1 MIKQY
6 IMLFFGGLI
15 LLYMLLVIGTY
26 LWMLVSATL
35 YLRKSKGLEKD
46 SFDDQYVDAFF
57 TKPVSIIV
65 PVYNEA
71 VGVVDTV
78 RSLFSLRYPTTE
90 IIIVNDGSTD
100 NTVALAIEELNM
112 IPIEKI
118 IRKSLATKPIKA
130 IYVSQIYPN
139 CYLVDKENGGKADAL
154 NVGINFSSFPYFC
167 SLDGDSILEKNSLLR
182 IMQPIML
189 SDEEVIASGGN
200 VRIANGMQ
208 MEFGHVVHQQL
219 SNNALVV
226 MQVIEYLRAFLMGR
240 IALSKR
246 QMVLVISGAFSVFS
260 KEWVIK
266 AEGYA
271 VNTIGEDMELVVRLQ
286 RLLREEGSNK
296 RIEFIADPVCWTEA
310 PETLA
315 VLRKQR
321 RRWHQGLLESLWRHR
336 IMLFNPRYG
345 RIGLVAM
352 PYFLL
357 IECLSPLIELGGYMY
372 VIYAYFMGGIYYE
385 FSLLLILLFI
395 IYGTGFA
402 LTSVLFEMWSLTSFT
417 SHKELSR
424 LFMAALTELFWYRPL
439 TLIWRVEGMIHFVL
453 GKKVWGNME
462 RVGLNKGERTK

>member
-1 MIKQY
+1 MVKQY
-6 IMLFFGGLI
+6 IMLFFGTLI
-15 LLYMLLVIGTY
+15 LFYMLVVIGTY

-35 YLRKSKGLEKD
+35 YLRKRNGLEKD
-46 SFDDQYVDAFF
+46 SFDDLYVDAFF

-78 RSLFSLRYPTTE
+78 RSLFSLRYPETE

-100 NTVALAIEELNM
+100 NTLALTIEALQM
-112 IPIEKI
+112 TPVQKIVRQSIE
-118 IRKSLATKPIKA
+118 TKPIKA
-130 IYVSQIYPN
+130 MYVSAIYPN

-154 NVGINFSSFPYFC
+154 NVGINVSNYPYFC

-182 IMQPIML
+182 IMKPIML

-208 MEFGHVVHQQL
+208 LELGHVVKQEL
-219 SNNALVV
+219 STNPIVV

-246 QMVLVISGAFSVFS
+246 QMVLIISGAFSVFS
-260 KEWVIK
+260 KQWVIK
-266 AEGYA
+266 AGGYA

-286 RLLREEGSNK
+286 RLLREENSKK

-310 PETLA
+310 PETLK
-315 VLRKQR
+315 VLHKQR

-336 IMLFNPRYG
+336 VMLFNPKYG
-345 RIGLVAM
+345 RIGLFAM

-372 VIYAYFMGGIYYE
+372 VIYAYFTGGIYYE

-395 IYGTGFA
+395 LYGTVFA
-402 LTSVLFEMWSLTSFT
+402 LMSILFEMWSLNSFT
-417 SHKELSR
+417 SRKELRR
-424 LFMAALTELFWYRPL
+424 LVITAFTELFWYRPL
-439 TLIWRVEGMIHFVL
+439 TLFWRIEGMIYFVR

-462 RVGLNKGERTK
+462 RVGLKKEGKA

>member
-1 MIKQY
+1 M
-6 IMLFFGGLI
+6 MLFFGSLI
-15 LLYMLLVIGTY
+15 LVYMLVVIGTY
-26 LWMLVSATL
+26 LWMMVSATL
-35 YLRKSKGLEKD
+35 YLWKRKGLEKE

-100 NTVALAIEELNM
+100 NTLALAIKELSM
-112 IPIEKI
+112 VPIEKI
-118 IRKSLATKPIKA
+118 IRKSLATQPIKA

-154 NVGINFSSFPYFC
+154 NVGINMASYPYFC
-167 SLDGDSILEKNSLLR
+167 SLDGDSILERNSLLH

-208 MEFGHVVHQQL
+208 MELGHVVHQQL
-219 SNNALVV
+219 STNALVV

-246 QMVLVISGAFSVFS
+246 KMVLVISGAFSVFS

-266 AEGYA
+266 AGGYA

-336 IMLFNPRYG
+336 IMLFNPKYG

-357 IECLSPLIELGGYMY
+357 IECLSPLIEIGGYIY
-372 VIYAYFMGGIYYE
+372 VVYAYFTGGIYYE
-385 FSLLLILLFI
+385 FSLLLILLFV

-417 SHKELSR
+417 SHKELRR
-424 LFMAALTELFWYRPL
+424 LFIVALTELFWYRPL

-462 RVGLNKGERTK
+462 RVGLNKGESTK

>member
-1 MIKQY
+1 
-6 IMLFFGGLI
+6 MLV
-15 LLYMLLVIGTY
+15 VIGSY
-26 LWMLVSATL
+26 LWMLISASL
-35 YLRKSKGLEKD
+35 HLRERKGLEKN
-46 SFDDQYVDAFF
+46 SFDDQYIDAFF

-65 PVYNEA
+65 PAYNEE

-78 RSLFSLRYPTTE
+78 RSLFSLRYPKTE

-100 NTVALAIEELNM
+100 NTVAIAIKELNM
-112 IPIEKI
+112 VPVKKI
-118 IRKSLATKPIKA
+118 VRKSLSAKPIKA

-139 CYLVDKENGGKADAL
+139 CYLIDKENGGKADAL
-154 NVGINFSSFPYFC
+154 NAGINMASYPYFC
-167 SLDGDSILEKNSLLR
+167 SIDGDSILEKNSLLH

-208 MEFGHVVHQQL
+208 MEFGHVVHQEL
-219 SNNALVV
+219 SKNALVV

-246 QMVLVISGAFSVFS
+246 KMVLVISGAFSVFS

-266 AEGYA
+266 AGGYA
-271 VNTIGEDMELVVRLQ
+271 TNTIGEDMELVVRLQ
-286 RLLREEGSNK
+286 RLLREESSEK

-336 IMLFNPRYG
+336 IMMFNPKYG

-357 IECLSPLIELGGYMY
+357 IECLSPIIELGGYLY
-372 VIYAYFMGGIYYE
+372 VIYAYFTGGIYYE

-417 SHKELSR
+417 SHKELRR
-424 LFMAALTELFWYRPL
+424 LFIAALTELFWYRPL
-439 TLIWRVEGMIHFVL
+439 TLIWRIEGMIYFIL
-453 GKKVWGNME
+453 GKKIWGNME
-462 RVGLNKGERTK
+462 RTGLNKGESTK